1 MIKILTGWSNKGGS
15 TFAFI
20 RLTNALNEAGYNAIM
35 YGPHDWHL
43 DKCKSDKLDNFK
55 PEADDTLIVH
65 FLALPDRPP
74 VKKVV
79 LNCHEKDVY
88 EVSRV
93 IPFWDECVFLNE
105 KQRKYHSAYKGSY
118 ITIPNLKEL
127 LPKSIKEDGAD
138 KCAGVVGSIDKNKQ
152 THISILR
159 ALNDGYEK
167 VYVFGNVTDQP
178 FYENEVKPVI
188 EENKDKVIEYGFMS
202 DKEKMY
208 NMVDAVYLSS
218 KSEVANLVK
227 DECETNG
234 TKFFGN
240 HATNHD
246 TKDLTN
252 DEIIKEWIK
261 VLEL

>member
-20 RLTNALNEAGYNAIM
+20 RLTNALNDAGYEAKM

-55 PEADDTLIVH
+55 PEPDDTLIIH

-93 IPFWDECVFLNE
+93 VPFWDECIFLNE
-105 KQRKYHSAYKGSY
+105 KQRKYHSAYTGSY
-118 ITIPNLKEL
+118 VTIPNLKEP
-127 LPKSIKEDGAD
+127 LPNSIKEEGAD
-138 KCAGVVGSIDKNKQ
+138 KCAGVIGSIDKNKQ

-159 ALNDGYEK
+159 AINDGYDK
-167 VYVFGNVTDQP
+167 VYIFGNVTDQQ
-178 FYENEVKPVI
+178 FYENEVKPII
-188 EENKDKVIEYGFMS
+188 EDNKDKIIEYGFIS

-208 NMVDAVYLSS
+208 NMIDAVYLSS
-218 KSEVANLVK
+218 KSEVASLVK

-252 DEIIKEWIK
+252 EEIIKEWVK

>member
-20 RLTNALNEAGYNAIM
+20 RLTNALNESGYDTTL

-43 DKCKSDKLDNFK
+43 DKCKSDKLDNFR
-55 PEADDTLIVH
+55 PESDDTLIIH

-74 VKKVV
+74 VKRVV
-79 LNCHEKDVY
+79 LNCHEKNVY
-88 EVSRV
+88 EVGRV
-93 IPFWDECVFLNE
+93 IPFWDECVFVNE
-105 KQRKYHSAYKGSY
+105 KQRKYHKSYDGSY
-118 ITIPNLKEL
+118 TTIPNLKE
-127 LPKSIKEDGAD
+127 KIAKTNKEDGSE
-138 KCAGVVGSIDKNKQ
+138 KCAGVIGSIDENKQ
-152 THISILR
+152 THVSILR
-159 ALNDGYEK
+159 AINDGYEK
-167 VYVFGNVTDQP
+167 VYLFGNITDTD
-178 FYENEVKPVI
+178 FYNNEVRPVI
-188 EENKDKVIEYGFMS
+188 MENIDKVEEIGFMS

-218 KSEVANLVK
+218 KSEVASLVK

-240 HATNHD
+240 HSTSHD
-246 TKDLTN
+246 SKDLSN
-252 DEIIKEWIK
+252 EEIIKEWVK

>member
-20 RLTNALNEAGYNAIM
+20 RLTNALNEAGYDTIM

-43 DKCKSDKLDNFK
+43 DKCNADKLDNFR
-55 PEADDTLIVH
+55 PEPDDRLIIH
-65 FLALPDRPP
+65 FLNPGERPP
-74 VKKVV
+74 VKKVI
-79 LNCHEKDVY
+79 LNCHEKDVF
-88 EVSRV
+88 EVGRV

-105 KQRKYHSAYKGSY
+105 KQRKYHSGYKGSY
-118 ITIPNLKEL
+118 ITIPNLREP
-127 LPKSIKEDGAD
+127 LPESVKVEGAE
-138 KCAGVVGSIDKNKQ
+138 KCAGVIGSIDVNKQ

-159 ALNDGYEK
+159 AINDGYEK
-167 VYVFGNVTDQP
+167 VYVFGNVSDQN
-178 FYENEVKPVI
+178 FYDSEVKPII
-188 EENKDKVIEYGFMS
+188 EANSDIVEEVGFMA

-208 NMVDAVYLSS
+208 SMIDAVYLSS
-218 KSEVANLVK
+218 KSEVASLVK
-227 DECETNG
+227 DECETNN

-246 TKDLTN
+246 VKDLTN
-252 DEIIKEWIK
+252 EEIIQEWIK

>member
-20 RLTNALNEAGYNAIM
+20 RLTNALNDAGYETIM

-43 DKCKSDKLDNFK
+43 DKCKSDKLENFK
-55 PEADDTLIVH
+55 PESDDRLIVH
-65 FLALPDRPP
+65 FLNPGQRPP
-74 VKKVV
+74 VKKVI
-79 LNCHEKDVY
+79 LNCHEKDVF
-88 EVSRV
+88 EVGRV

-105 KQRKYHSAYKGSY
+105 KQRKYHKAYQGSY
-118 ITIPNLKEL
+118 ITIPNLREP
-127 LPKSIKEDGAD
+127 LPKSVKKEGAE
-138 KCAGVVGSIDKNKQ
+138 KCAGVVGSIDLNKQ

-167 VYVFGNVTDQP
+167 VYIFGNVTDQN
-178 FYENEVKPVI
+178 FYDSEVKPLIDAHDEV
-188 EENKDKVIEYGFMS
+188 EEYGFIS
-202 DKEKMY
+202 DKEEMY
-208 NMVDAVYLSS
+208 SMVDAVYLSS
-218 KSEVANLVK
+218 KSEVASLVK

-246 TKDLTN
+246 VKDLTN
-252 DEIIKEWIK
+252 DEIIKEWVK